1 MFYKASINL
10 RCLMLSLLLILSLD
24 NAAINHSPML
34 REALSLIAHHIFGL
48 FGLFINL
55 NHPRSGS
62 IVSLSS
68 VRHRFSSLRSPRPL
82 GVNILVA

>member
-1 MFYKASINL
+1 
-10 RCLMLSLLLILSLD
+10 MLSFFLIHCLD
-24 NAAINHSPML
+24 YAAIDPSPML
-34 REALSLIAHHIFGL
+34 REVLSLITHHIFGL

-82 GVNILVA
+82 GVNIMVA